1 MHVMIL
7 VASTTKPQWIGIL
20 YKGQGSEIHCYH
32 GGEADV
38 EERNAYPARYPH
50 FDTCYLDF

>member
-20 YKGQGSEIHCYH
+20 YKGHGSEIHCYH

-50 FDTCYLDF
+50 FDTYNLS